1 MADQEIKS
9 SRREWE
15 DTFFIHGEKIS
26 IGSATSDAPNVGDF
40 YVPAGTTTAES
51 GLTGRKAIQ
60 VNVDPET
67 LPGIY
72 LFRTSYKAFK
82 AY

>member
-1 MADQEIKS
+1 MADQEVKS

-15 DTFFIHGEKIS
+15 DAFFTYGEKIS
-26 IGSATSDAPNVGDF
+26 IGSATSDAPNTGD
-40 YVPAGTTTAES
+40 YYTPAGTSTAES
-51 GLTGRKAIQ
+51 GLTGRKAVS

-67 LPGIY
+67 IPGIY